1 MMDRGERLSLKLAE
15 SVVSRYKP
23 SQMRWHYEHGLVI
36 HSCLLVGEAYDREE
50 MFQWAYS
57 MYDPMVEKDGQVV
70 SYRLGEYNLDQINA
84 GRNLFALYEK
94 TKERRFLLAAQL
106 LKSQLN
112 SHPRTLSGVFWH
124 KEIYPWQIWLDGVY
138 MQGPFNAQFC
148 KVSGDSAGFND
159 TVEQVIKVYRTLRDP
174 KTGLL
179 YHAYD
184 ESRGQRWSDA
194 ETGLSP
200 HFWGR
205 AIGWYCMAILD
216 ILDFLP
222 ESHPKRGELVRIL
235 TQVLDSLLPYQSE
248 SGMWYQ
254 VVDRLD
260 EKDNYLETS
269 CSSMF
274 AYSLL
279 KALRVGITNNEI
291 YRKQALLAI
300 DDIRERYLR
309 EDEKGCLHLGGIC
322 SVAGLGGN
330 PYRDGSLHY
339 YVCEPVVEDDFK
351 GVGSFILAC
360 LEAEQST

>member
-15 SVVSRYKP
+15 SVISRYKP

-36 HSCLLVGEAYDREE
+36 HSCLLVGEVYNREE

-57 MYDPMVEKDGQVV
+57 MYDPMVAADGHITT
-70 SYRLGEYNLDQINA
+70 YRLGEYNLDQINA

-94 TKERRFLLAAQL
+94 TKEKRFLLAAQL

-148 KVSGDSAGFND
+148 KVSGDTSGFDD
-159 TVEQVIKVYRTLRDP
+159 TVEQVIKVYQTLRDP
-174 KTGLL
+174 GTGLL

-184 ESRGQRWSDA
+184 ESRGQRWSNA

-222 ESHPKRGELVRIL
+222 QEHPKRGELGRIL
-235 TQVLDSLLPYQSE
+235 GQVLDSLLPFQSE

-254 VVDRLD
+254 VVDKGD
-260 EKDNYLETS
+260 KEGNYLETS

-274 AYSLL
+274 AYCLL
-279 KALRVGITNNEI
+279 KSLRVGISTNEQ
-291 YRKQALLAI
+291 YTRQAKLALE
-300 DDIRERYLR
+300 DIRKRYLR
-309 EDEKGCLHLGGIC
+309 EDERGFFHLGGIC

-330 PYRDGSLHY
+330 PYRDGTMHY
-339 YVCEPVVEDDFK
+339 YVCEPVLEDDFK

-360 LEAEQST
+360 LEAEQTS